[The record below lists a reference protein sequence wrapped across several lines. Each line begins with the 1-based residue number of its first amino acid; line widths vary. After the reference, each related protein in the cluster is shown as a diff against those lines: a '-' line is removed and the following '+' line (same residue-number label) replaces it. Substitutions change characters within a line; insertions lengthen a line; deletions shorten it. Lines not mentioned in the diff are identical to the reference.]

1 VGSEGLPRCGGRTKN
16 GDDAVPRLRR
26 PRPLGD
32 CRRAV
37 RRLRLASPGFSC
49 RAPQLAIAHVDC
61 DAFYAT
67 VEKRERPDLA
77 DRPVNIGG
85 GTRGVVL
92 DRELGSAKR
101 LEQAMDEISG
111 RLGEGSVR
119 LGRGPA

>member
-1 VGSEGLPRCGGRTKN
+1 MVTTLCRDCGALALSATAAERCG
-16 GDDAVPRLRR
+16 DA
-26 PRPLGD
+26 
-32 CRRAV
+32 A
-37 RRLRLASPGFSC
+37 RLAWFLMPLHS
-49 RAPQLAIAHVDC
+49 LAIAHVDC

>member
-1 VGSEGLPRCGGRTKN
+1 MVKTLCRDCGALPLAPTAADRRGDCGS
-16 GDDAVPRLRR
+16 PRLVSHAA
-26 PRPLGD
+26 LH
-32 CRRAV
+32 
-37 RRLRLASPGFSC
+37 S
-49 RAPQLAIAHVDC
+49 LAIAHVDC

-77 DRPVNIGG
+77 DRPVIIGG

-92 DRELGSAKR
+92 DRELGRPKR

>member
-1 VGSEGLPRCGGRTKN
+1 M
-16 GDDAVPRLRR
+16 
-26 PRPLGD
+26 PLH
-32 CRRAV
+32 
-37 RRLRLASPGFSC
+37 S
-49 RAPQLAIAHVDC
+49 LAIAHVDC
-61 DAFYAT
+61 DAFHAT

-101 LEQAMDEISG
+101 LEQAMDEISS